1 MECTHLVEGVLA
13 DVKSINADLVSIGI
27 KVLTCLTR
35 VCVLDLI
42 LHRRKLH
49 NKLHC
54 FLDGISFVPRAAGCL
69 QDVKSLRIFAGTPL
83 MQPADKNR
91 ITSSRSHN
99 TCAHDNEPPHVP
111 SIDKSKGFCLM

>member
-35 VCVLDLI
+35 VCVLDLM
-42 LHRRKLH
+42 LA
-49 NKLHC
+49 
-54 FLDGISFVPRAAGCL
+54 PPETPQQTAGCL
-69 QDVKSLRIFAGTPL
+69 QDVKSLRIFVGTPL

-99 TCAHDNEPPHVP
+99 TCAHDNEPPMFLA
-111 SIDKSKGFCLM
+111 SISQRLFV